1 MVNHSTNIIKTNND
15 LSSQVVE
22 HKKTTS
28 CGIGNSVSGYGRAQ
42 KCSEVKPVN
51 GSQLSHSDNW
61 ISIYNTNKR

>member
-28 CGIGNSVSGYGRAQ
+28 CGIGNSVSGYGRVQNVAKLNQ
-42 KCSEVKPVN
+42 
-51 GSQLSHSDNW
+51 
-61 ISIYNTNKR
+61 